1 MGFCPQWTAI
11 LLRTTDSAEIM
22 AYAIELELEISNNLL
37 LRQSSCSAVCFELS
51 VSSLPQVTL
60 GQF

>member
-22 AYAIELELEISNNLL
+22 AYATELELEISNNLL
-37 LRQSSCSAVCFELS
+37 LRQSSCSVVCFELS
-51 VSSLPQVTL
+51 VSSLPQITL
-60 GQF
+60 GRF